1 MRSPT
6 SYRTRPAAVAAL
18 VLLAASASGAIQAGT
33 AGKAF
38 TRELEL
44 VEPALARTAPVV
56 LPVDSPR
63 LARRVFVVIV
73 DGLRSDRSHELPF
86 LDQLRRQGLDLE
98 AQSHYPTWS
107 RPNYVSILAGV
118 PPTASGVRTNYHFTS
133 VSLDTLMDR
142 AHDARLN
149 VATATDYAVLPELF
163 LRPIDPRDAA
173 RTASLESDLV
183 IGPAIIPHAEGAM
196 RSVFD
201 DARYTP
207 WPGGFTQAGSA
218 LVAGDADLVVLLL
231 SPVDIAGHEHGADDP
246 EYRFAA
252 ERADRA
258 LARVLGDVDLEHD
271 TIVVVADHG
280 HTGPGGHGGIEPE
293 VMTVPL
299 ILAGAGVDRTGRAPD
314 ARLIDVAPTVAA
326 LLGIPAPG
334 HGLGV
339 TLTDLLALDADAR
352 AQRAAADRLRLSIT
366 QSVVALSEARAEVQ
380 LLEDRALR
388 LALVGLGAGLAIA
401 LAVFALRRRALRLDL
416 RVLLVSVPA
425 FFGVYYTLIGTVGQR
440 FSPSLVP
447 EQGDIADSL
456 IKYAALSMAVQ
467 LAASLWAL
475 NRQRPFAQRLAAA
488 NGIAWV
494 CLMLTLIPAG
504 LLWAYFPAPYVIVP
518 GPFWLVVIPAVQIAV
533 AAAAIN
539 VALTLVVEVVVFAAE
554 AWQEHPP
561 PAA

>member
-1 MRSPT
+1 MSSPA
-6 SYRTRPAAVAAL
+6 SRTRPAVVAAL
-18 VLLAASASGAIQAGT
+18 VLLAASAFGAIQAGS
-33 AGKAF
+33 AGRAF
-38 TRELEL
+38 TRDLEL
-44 VEPALARTAPVV
+44 ALPALARTAPVV
-56 LPVDSPR
+56 VPVDTPR
-63 LARRVFVVIV
+63 LARRVFLVII
-73 DGLRSDRSHELPF
+73 DGLRGDRSHQLPF
-86 LDQLRRQGLDLE
+86 LDELRRQGLDLD

-118 PPTASGVRTNYHFTS
+118 PPSASGVRTNYHVTS

-142 AHDARLN
+142 AHDARLE
-149 VATATDYAVLPELF
+149 VATATDYALLPELF
-163 LRPIDPRDAA
+163 LRPVDPRDAA
-173 RTASLESDLV
+173 RTASLDTGVSLAPSIV
-183 IGPAIIPHAEGAM
+183 PLPEGTL

-207 WPGGFTQAGSA
+207 WPGGFAQAGSA

-231 SPVDIAGHEHGADDP
+231 GPVDIAGHEHGADAP
-246 EYRFAA
+246 EYRLAA
-252 ERADRA
+252 ENADRA

-280 HTGPGGHGGIEPE
+280 HTGRGGHGGVEPE

-299 ILAGAGVDRTGRAPD
+299 ILAGAGIDRDGRAPD
-314 ARLIDVAPTVAA
+314 ARLIDIAPTVAA

-339 TLTDLLALDADAR
+339 TLTGVLALDADAR
-352 AQRAAADRLRLSIT
+352 ARRAAADRLRLSIT
-366 QSVVALSEARAEVQ
+366 QSVVALTEARAEVQ

-388 LALVGLGAGLAIA
+388 LGLVALGAALAIA
-401 LAVFALRRRALRLDL
+401 LGVFALRRRAVRLDL

-440 FSPSLVP
+440 FSPSLVRA
-447 EQGDIADSL
+447 QGDISDSL
-456 IKYAALSMAVQ
+456 IKYAALSMIVQ

-475 NRQRPFAQRLAAA
+475 HKHRSLAQRLAAA

-494 CLMLTLIPAG
+494 CLLLALIPAG
-504 LLWAYFPAPYVIVP
+504 LLWAYFPAPYVLVP

-539 VALTLVVEVVVFAAE
+539 VALTLVVEVVLFGAE
-554 AWQEHPP
+554 AWQKHPP
-561 PAA
+561 PTA

>member
-1 MRSPT
+1 M
-6 SYRTRPAAVAAL
+6 VAAL
-18 VLLAASASGAIQAGT
+18 VLLAASTFGAIQAGT

-44 VEPALARTAPVV
+44 VEPALARTSPVV
-56 LPVDSPR
+56 MPIETPR
-63 LARRVFVVIV
+63 LARRVFLVIV

-86 LDQLRRQGLDLE
+86 LDELRRGGLALE

-142 AHDARLN
+142 AHAAGLE

-163 LRPIDPRDAA
+163 LRPFDRRDAA
-173 RTASLESDLV
+173 RTAALGRSPSIVPPPDGSL
-183 IGPAIIPHAEGAM
+183 

-207 WPGGFTQAGSA
+207 WPGGFVQAGSA
-218 LVAGDADLVVLLL
+218 LVHGNADLVVLLL
-231 SPVDIAGHEHGADDP
+231 SPVDIAGHAHGADAP
-246 EYRFAA
+246 EYRLAA

-258 LARVLGDVDLEHD
+258 LARVLDEVDLAQD

-280 HTGPGGHGGIEPE
+280 HTGRGGHGGIEPE

-299 ILAGAGVDRTGRAPD
+299 IMAGAGIDRAGRAPD
-314 ARLIDVAPTVAA
+314 ARLIDLAPTVAA

-339 TLTDLLALDADAR
+339 TLTGTLALDARDRAR
-352 AQRAAADRLRLSIT
+352 REAADRLRLSIT
-366 QSVVALSEARAEVQ
+366 QSYVALTEARAEVQ

-388 LALVGLGAGLAIA
+388 IALVGLGAALAIVLGV
-401 LAVFALRRRALRLDL
+401 LAIRRRAIKLDV

-425 FFGVYYTLIGTVGQR
+425 FFGVYYVLIGTVGQR

-467 LAASLWAL
+467 LAVSLWAL
-475 NRQRPFAQRLAAA
+475 HRQRTLAERLAAA

-494 CLMLTLIPAG
+494 CLLLTLIPAG

-533 AAAAIN
+533 AGAAIN
-539 VALTLVVEVVVFAAE
+539 VALTLVIEVVLFGAE
-554 AWQEHPP
+554 ALQKR
-561 PAA
+561 PAPSA

>member
-1 MRSPT
+1 M
-6 SYRTRPAAVAAL
+6 VAAL
-18 VLLAASASGAIQAGT
+18 VLLAASAFGAVRVGT
-33 AGKAF
+33 AGKEF

-44 VEPALARTAPVV
+44 VEPALARTAPVI

-63 LARRVFVVIV
+63 IARRVFVVII
-73 DGLRSDRSHELPF
+73 DGLRSDRSHELPY
-86 LDQLRRQGLDLE
+86 LDDLRRRGLDLE

-142 AHDARLN
+142 AHAARLQ

-163 LRPIDPRDAA
+163 LRTEDG
-173 RTASLESDLV
+173 TL
-183 IGPAIIPHAEGAM
+183 

-207 WPGGFTQAGSA
+207 WPGGFAQAASA
-218 LVAGDADLVVLLL
+218 LVAGNADLVVLLL

-246 EYRFAA
+246 EYR
-252 ERADRA
+252 RAVEGAD
-258 LARVLGDVDLEHD
+258 RVLGRVLGGVDLAHD
-271 TIVVVADHG
+271 AIIIVADHG
-280 HTGPGGHGGIEPE
+280 HTGRGGHGGLEPE

-299 ILAGAGVDRTGRAPD
+299 ILAGSGIDRTGRAPA
-314 ARLIDVAPTVAA
+314 ARLIDIAPTVAA

-334 HGLGV
+334 HGVGT
-339 TLTDLLALDADAR
+339 TLTGLLTLDDGAR
-352 AQRAAADRLRLSIT
+352 ARRASADRLRLSIT
-366 QSVVALSEARAEVQ
+366 QSVVALSEGRAEVQ
-380 LLEDRALR
+380 LLENRALR
-388 LALVGLGAGLAIA
+388 LALVALGACLAIV
-401 LAVFALRRRALRLDL
+401 LAVFAIRRGALRLDL
-416 RVLLVSVPA
+416 RSLLVSVPA
-425 FFGVYYTLIGTVGQR
+425 FFGVYYMLIGTVGQR

-447 EQGDIADSL
+447 EEGDIADSL
-456 IKYAALSMAVQ
+456 IKYAALSMIVQ

-475 NRQRPFAQRLAAA
+475 HKQRSFAQRLAAA

-504 LLWAYFPAPYVIVP
+504 VLWAYFPAPYVLVP
-518 GPFWLVVIPAVQIAV
+518 GPFWLVAIPAVQIAV

-539 VALTLVVEVVVFAAE
+539 VALTLVVEVVVFSAE
-554 AWQEHPP
+554 AWQKQPP
-561 PAA
+561 PTA